1 MPGKDWM
8 LECQEAVSNG
18 YTSLKAKARPWFCLI
33 DQLDVLTP
41 AMPKH
46 FKIDFDFNGML
57 LDSGSASRY
66 FAELER
72 FSHIAIYE
80 TPIPQGD
87 VQGYQLLRRTSRVP
101 IAIHFGD
108 PPIMTALREGV
119 CDGFVIGGGASRV
132 MEDAVIAAA
141 ANKSFWLQLT
151 GSGMTAVW
159 AIHLAAVLTHAR
171 WPAINLD
178 HMHVAGMVK
187 PAIEVANG
195 SAAVPDGPGLGYS
208 LDEDAL
214 EKYRIDR
221 IPNRPRPN
229 RLYAI
234 RWPSGATSYYRNAD
248 EFRADFVAG
257 KLPVFPRGIFMEEIP
272 DDGSSGW
279 KQLHAKVQGGGVH
292 SAGRPM

>member
-1 MPGKDWM
+1 
-8 LECQEAVSNG
+8 
-18 YTSLKAKARPWFCLI
+18 
-33 DQLDVLTP
+33 
-41 AMPKH
+41 
-46 FKIDFDFNGML
+46 
-57 LDSGSASRY
+57 
-66 FAELER
+66 
-72 FSHIAIYE
+72 
-80 TPIPQGD
+80 
-87 VQGYQLLRRTSRVP
+87 
-101 IAIHFGD
+101 
-108 PPIMTALREGV
+108 
-119 CDGFVIGGGASRV
+119 
-132 MEDAVIAAA
+132 
-141 ANKSFWLQLT
+141 
-151 GSGMTAVW
+151 
-159 AIHLAAVLTHAR
+159 
-171 WPAINLD
+171 
-178 HMHVAGMVK
+178 MHVAGMVK